1 MKTKASLRKENLNTS
16 CHCEARGS
24 EAVSQ
29 EKDCFASLAMTWW
42 KIDARI
48 FFVCILAVVS
58 VLAAT
63 PADAAMFGI
72 EGGNTIIDQ
81 AGRKIVIQEPHS
93 RIISL
98 YGAHTEN
105 LFELGLEREIVGVS
119 GHEDYPSQ
127 ALQKPAF
134 SYHDDPEKFLAARP
148 DLVLIRPM
156 IGRGYP
162 QFVARL
168 EKSGITVVSLQ
179 PGTVDEMYTYWH
191 ILGLLTGRQD
201 RALKMVANFQKAI
214 SQFKSLAAS
223 IVNRKKVYFEAI
235 HSKMKT
241 FAPNSMAVFALETAG
256 GINIAADAI
265 PVRKTNIAYYGKER
279 ILSRAA
285 EIDVYLA
292 QSGAMNRPS
301 VSLIKNE
308 AGYQVIKAVHQDQ
321 IYIVDERIVS
331 RPTYRLL
338 AGIAEIGKLLYPEVF
353 DQRVQQILNQAK
365 RF

>member
-1 MKTKASLRKENLNTS
+1 MVCGLNIPRASGNSFRV
-16 CHCEARGS
+16 EAHN
-24 EAVSQ
+24 
-29 EKDCFASLAMTWW
+29 
-42 KIDARI
+42 
-48 FFVCILAVVS
+48 VV
-58 VLAAT
+58 
-63 PADAAMFGI
+63 
-72 EGGNTIIDQ
+72 IDQ
-81 AGRKIVIQEPHS
+81 VGRKIVINDPYH

-105 LFELGLEREIVGVS
+105 LFELGLDRAIIGVS
-119 GHEDYPSQ
+119 RHEDYPLQ
-127 ALQKPAF
+127 ALKKPVF
-134 SYHDDPEKFLAARP
+134 SYHDDPEKFLVAHP

-156 IGRGYP
+156 IDRGYP

-179 PGTVDEMYTYWH
+179 PGTIDEMYTYWQ
-191 ILGLLTGRQD
+191 ILGVLTGRQD
-201 RALKMVANFQKAI
+201 RALRMIGNFQKAVLEFNALTAPI
-214 SQFKSLAAS
+214 A
-223 IVNRKKVYFEAI
+223 IRKKVYFEAI

-241 FAPNSMAVFALETAG
+241 FSPDSMAVFALEAAG

-292 QSGAMNRPS
+292 QSGTMNQPS

-308 AGYQVIKAVHQDQ
+308 AGYQVIKAVHHNQV
-321 IYIVDERIVS
+321 YIVDEHIIS

-338 AGIAEIGKLLYPEVF
+338 DGITEIGRILYPETFGDNVNE
-353 DQRVQQILNQAK
+353 IITQARK
-365 RF
+365 F

>member
-1 MKTKASLRKENLNTS
+1 MKMERTPKIICWLLTIGVIYGLNFPVAS
-16 CHCEARGS
+16 
-24 EAVSQ
+24 
-29 EKDCFASLAMTWW
+29 
-42 KIDARI
+42 
-48 FFVCILAVVS
+48 
-58 VLAAT
+58 
-63 PADAAMFGI
+63 
-72 EGGNTIIDQ
+72 GNTFRVETHNVVIDQ
-81 AGRKIVIQEPHS
+81 AGRKIVVTEPHH

-105 LFELGLEREIVGVS
+105 LFALGLDREIIGVS
-119 GHEDYPSQ
+119 RHEDHPPR
-127 ALQKPAF
+127 ALKKPVF
-134 SYHDDPEKFLAARP
+134 SYHDDPEKFLAAHP

-156 IGRGYP
+156 IDRGYP

-179 PGTVDEMYTYWH
+179 PGTVDEMYTYWQ
-191 ILGLLTGRQD
+191 ILGVLTGRQD
-201 RALKMVANFQKAI
+201 HALRMVANFQKAVLE
-214 SQFKSLAAS
+214 FNTLTAS
-223 IVNRKKVYFEAI
+223 IAVRKKVYFEAI
-235 HSKMKT
+235 HNKMKT
-241 FAPNSMAVFALETAG
+241 FSPDSMAVFALETAG

-292 QSGAMNRPS
+292 QSGTMNQPS

-308 AGYQVIKAVHQDQ
+308 PGYQVIKAVHHNQ
-321 IYIVDERIVS
+321 IYIVDERIIS

-338 AGIAEIGKLLYPEVF
+338 AGITEIGKILYPEVF
-353 DQRVQQILNQAK
+353 GENGQKIINRAG